1 MMFAFTLKHPWP
13 YAFLRLGKDVE
24 NRGWKPA
31 SRHSRTRLALHGG
44 VYPRGR
50 AWDEAQRD
58 LEWMQSRG
66 LAPADLNLADAIVE
80 GLCATAYYRGA
91 WHSGNALNPLRS
103 SPWFSGPWGWALDEL
118 VAFEQPIP
126 CQGALG
132 LWLVTGA
139 SVTQALRKQLGEI
152 GV

>member
-1 MMFAFTLKHPWP
+1 MFAFTLKHPWP

-50 AWDEAQRD
+50 HWDEAQRD
-58 LEWMQSRG
+58 LEWIQARG

-80 GLCATAYYRGA
+80 GLCATAYYAGVVHRDSA
-91 WHSGNALNPLRS
+91 AELTR
-103 SPWFSGPWGWALDEL
+103 SPWFSGPWGWDLREL
-118 VAFEQPIP
+118 TPFEQPIP

-132 LWLVTGA
+132 LWLVTGT